1 MNKRKLTG
9 IFALILAL
17 MLALPMGASAEG
29 ILTSAIGDDGVVRVY
44 LKSLGAPENLTL
56 TMDGVYTV
64 EHDAGFRFDRG
75 MQIVLSADD
84 GRIWLSAG
92 GLTID
97 MGPSLTLTRQYSSDE
112 ENGLRIAETNRDTLY
127 AGDLTV
133 CPEEGGG
140 LRTVLAINMED
151 YLLGVVA
158 YEMSD
163 SWPIEA
169 LKAQAVA
176 ARTYAMQRK
185 WSAGNRDYDL
195 VDTTADQVFRGY
207 NPEYT
212 NVQEA
217 VRATEGVVG
226 TWNDGFATCYYT
238 ASNGGET
245 ALPEDVWSGSAG
257 AGYLARTPDPYDLEN
272 PNSMVVSVSFNPG
285 ATGLPALQDMLQKEL
300 EAEAEALKLKEDGL
314 QFEEILDIE
323 PVNPVA
329 PGSRMYKSLR
339 FTLRASAMKQVYLP
353 AENDIG
359 SPNLPAETEGASLA
373 LKTIDA
379 LRRLLSTSPFRLS
392 LERQLLEETFTV
404 DLDVYS
410 QIKDGLDLSLNGSD
424 YEMVSVKRGPFDFTI
439 EMRRYGHGVGMSQR
453 GAQTMA
459 ESHGKTWLEILNFY
473 YPGMT
478 LEKIGWDTPKLARIE
493 ELPASVGV
501 ARPDPT
507 PTPTPAPL
515 PALAEGEYYA
525 KVTLGDASSS
535 LNMRKNPTTQS
546 PVVTMLGNG
555 RRVIVASE
563 ANADGWVAIKTA
575 EFSGYAKLEYLTK
588 E

>member
-1 MNKRKLTG
+1 MNKLKFSG

-17 MLALPMGASAEG
+17 VLALPLGAAAEG
-29 ILTSAIGDDGVVRVY
+29 ILPSAIEDDGVVRVY

-56 TMDGVYTV
+56 TLDGVYTV
-64 EHDAGFRFDRG
+64 EHDPGFRFDRG
-75 MQIVLSADD
+75 MEIVLSADK

-97 MGPSLTLTRQYSSDE
+97 MGPALTLTRQYSSDE
-112 ENGLRIAETNRDTLY
+112 ENGLRIAETGRNTLY

-140 LRTVLAINMED
+140 LRAVLAIDMED

-169 LKAQAVA
+169 LKAQSVA

-185 WSAGNRDYDL
+185 WSAGTRDYDL
-195 VDTTADQVFRGY
+195 VDTTADQVFKGY

-217 VRATEGVVG
+217 VHATEGVVG
-226 TWNDGFATCYYT
+226 TWKDGFATCYYT

-245 ALPEDVWSGSAG
+245 ALPGDVWSGTSD

-272 PNSMVVSVSFNPG
+272 PNSMVVSANFNPG
-285 ATGLPALQDMLQKEL
+285 ATDLPVLQDMLQEGL
-300 EAEAEALKLKEDGL
+300 EAEAERLNLKEDDL
-314 QFEEILDIE
+314 LFEEILEIE

-329 PGSRMYKSLR
+329 PGSRMYKNLR
-339 FTLRASAMKQVYLP
+339 FSLRASAMKPVYLP
-353 AENDIG
+353 AADDIG
-359 SPNLPAETEGASLA
+359 IPNLPAETEGATLA

-379 LRRLLSTSPFRLS
+379 LRRLLNSSPFVPGR
-392 LERQLLEETFTV
+392 ERQLLEQTFTV

-424 YEMVSVKRGPFDFTI
+424 YEMVSVSHEPFNFTI
-439 EMRRYGHGVGMSQR
+439 EMRRFGHGVGMSQR

-459 ESHGKTWLEILNFY
+459 GTHGKTWLEILNFY
-473 YPGMT
+473 YPGMA
-478 LEKIGWDTPKLARIE
+478 LEKIAWDTPELARIE
-493 ELPASVGV
+493 ELPASVGA

-555 RRVIVASE
+555 RRVIVSGE
-563 ANADGWVAIKTA
+563 ADPDGWVPVKTA

>member
-1 MNKRKLTG
+1 MNKMKLPG
-9 IFALILAL
+9 IIALILAL
-17 MLALPMGASAEG
+17 IFALPTGAYAEK
-29 ILTSAIGDDGVVRVY
+29 ILPSAIEDDGVVRVY

-56 TMDGVYTV
+56 TLDGVYTV
-64 EHDAGFRFDRG
+64 EHDAGWRFDRG
-75 MQIVLSADD
+75 MEIVLSADN

-97 MGPSLTLTRQYSSDE
+97 MGPALTLTRQFFSDD
-112 ENGLRIAETNRDTLY
+112 ENGLRIAETNRNTLY
-127 AGDLTV
+127 EGDLTV

-140 LRTVLAINMED
+140 LRAVLAINMED
-151 YLLGVVA
+151 YLKGVVA

-195 VDTTADQVFRGY
+195 VDTTADQVFKGY
-207 NPEYT
+207 NPEYA
-212 NVQEA
+212 NVLEA
-217 VRATEGVVG
+217 IRATEGVVG
-226 TWNDGFATCYYT
+226 IWDGSFATCYYT

-245 ALPEDVWSGSAG
+245 ALPEDVWNGVDNT
-257 AGYLARTPDPYDLEN
+257 GYLARTPDPYDLEN
-272 PNSMVVSVSFNPG
+272 SNSMVVSATFTPG
-285 ATGLPALQDMLQKEL
+285 ATDLPALQAMLQEGL
-300 EAEAEALKLKEDGL
+300 EAEAARLGL
-314 QFEEILDIE
+314 NEKDLRFEEILSIE

-329 PGSRMYKSLR
+329 EGSRMFKTLR
-339 FTLRASAMKQVYLP
+339 FTLSASAMKNIFLP
-353 AENDIG
+353 TPDDVG
-359 SPNLPAETEGASLA
+359 SPGAATESLSANLA
-373 LKTIDA
+373 LKTMDY
-379 LRRLLSTSPFRLS
+379 LRRLVAESPFQLG
-392 LERQLLEETFTV
+392 LERQLLPDSFTV

-410 QIKDGLDLSLNGSD
+410 QIKDKLDLSLNGSD
-424 YEMVSVKRGPFDFTI
+424 YEVISVKDGAFDFTI

-459 ESHGKTWLEILNFY
+459 GNHGKTWLEILNFY

-478 LEKIGWDTPKLARIE
+478 LEKISWDTPELQRIE

-515 PALAEGEYYA
+515 PALQDGEYYA
-525 KVTLGDASSS
+525 KVSLGDASSS

-546 PVVTMLGNG
+546 PVVTMLSNG
-555 RRVIVASE
+555 RRVIVCSE
-563 ANADGWVAIKTA
+563 ADADGWVSIKTA

>member
-1 MNKRKLTG
+1 MNKSKLTG
-9 IFALILAL
+9 MIALVLALILAL
-17 MLALPMGASAEG
+17 PLGAFAESILP
-29 ILTSAIGDDGVVRVY
+29 SAIEDDGIVRVY

-56 TMDGVYTV
+56 TLDGVYTV

-75 MQIVLSADD
+75 MEIVLSADD

-97 MGPSLTLTRQYSSDE
+97 MGPALTLTRQFSAEE
-112 ENGLRIAETNRDTLY
+112 ENGMRIAETGRNTLY
-127 AGDLTV
+127 EADLTV

-140 LRTVLAINMED
+140 LRAVLAINMED
-151 YLLGVVA
+151 YLKGVVA

-185 WSAGNRDYDL
+185 WSAGTRDYDL
-195 VDTTADQVFRGY
+195 VDTTADQVFKGY
-207 NPEYT
+207 NPEYA
-212 NVQEA
+212 NVVEA

-226 TWNDGFATCYYT
+226 TWGGGFATCYYT

-245 ALPEDVWSGSAG
+245 ALPEDVWSGTG
-257 AGYLARTPDPYDLEN
+257 NYGYLERNPDPYDLEN
-272 PNSMVVSVSFNPG
+272 ANSMVVSATFNPG
-285 ATGLPALQDMLQKEL
+285 ATDLPVLQNMLQEGLETEAARLGLDEEEL
-300 EAEAEALKLKEDGL
+300 R
-314 QFEEILDIE
+314 FEEILSIE
-323 PVNPVA
+323 PINPVA
-329 PGSRMYKSLR
+329 EGSRMFKTLR
-339 FTLRASAMKQVYLP
+339 FTLSASAMKSIFLP
-353 AENDIG
+353 AAGDLG
-359 SPNLPAETEGASLA
+359 APGAATESLSANLA
-373 LKTIDA
+373 LKSMDY
-379 LRRLLSTSPFRLS
+379 LRRLLAESPFQPGF
-392 LERQLLEETFTV
+392 ERQLLPDSFTV

-410 QIKDGLDLSLNGSD
+410 QIKDKLGLALNGSD
-424 YEMVSVKRGPFDFTI
+424 YEVVSVKDGVFDFTI
-439 EMRRYGHGVGMSQR
+439 EMRRFGHGVGMSQR

-459 ESHGKTWLEILNFY
+459 GNHGKTWQEILKFY

-478 LEKIGWDTPKLARIE
+478 LEEIDWDTPELQHIE
-493 ELPASVGV
+493 ELPASIGV

-515 PALAEGEYYA
+515 PALQSGEYYA
-525 KVTLGDASSS
+525 RVSLGDASSS

-555 RRVIVASE
+555 RQVIVCSE
-563 ANADGWVAIKTA
+563 ADADGWVAIKTA

>member
-1 MNKRKLTG
+1 MNKMKFR
-9 IFALILAL
+9 AMLAL
-17 MLALPMGASAEG
+17 MLALVFALPLGAMAES
-29 ILTSAIGDDGVVRVY
+29 IPTSAIEDDGVVRVY
-44 LKSLGAPENLTL
+44 LKSLNAPENLTL
-56 TMDGVYTV
+56 TLDGVYTV
-64 EHDAGFRFDRG
+64 EHDAGWRFDRG
-75 MQIVLSADD
+75 MEIVLSADE

-97 MGPSLTLTRQYSSDE
+97 MGPALTLTRQFSAEE
-112 ENGLRIAETNRDTLY
+112 ENGLRIAETGRSTLY
-127 AGDLTV
+127 EGDLTV

-140 LRTVLAINMED
+140 LRAVLSINMED
-151 YLLGVVA
+151 YLKGVVA

-195 VDTTADQVFRGY
+195 VDTTADQVFKGY

-212 NVQEA
+212 NVLEA
-217 VRATEGVVG
+217 VRATSGVVG
-226 TWNDGFATCYYT
+226 TWNGGFATCYYT

-245 ALPEDVWSGSAG
+245 ALPEDVWSGTENT
-257 AGYLARTPDPYDLEN
+257 GYLARTPDPYDLEN
-272 PNSMVVSVSFNPG
+272 PNSMVACVTFNPG
-285 ATGLPALQDMLQKEL
+285 ATQLPQLQKMLQAALEKEAQRL
-300 EAEAEALKLKEDGL
+300 GIHENGLK
-314 QFEEILDIE
+314 FEEILEIE
-323 PVNPVA
+323 PVDPVA
-329 PGSRMYKSLR
+329 EGSIMHRSLR
-339 FTLRASAMKQVYLP
+339 FTLRASAMRKAYLP
-353 AENDIG
+353 SADDIG
-359 SPNLPAETEGASLA
+359 SPGEASENAGTAMA
-373 LKTIDA
+373 LQAIDY
-379 LRRLLSTSPFRLS
+379 LRRLMAESPFQLG
-392 LERQLLEETFTV
+392 LERQMLEETFSV
-404 DLDVYS
+404 DLDVFS

-424 YEMVSVKRGPFDFTI
+424 YEVVSVKKDVFDFTI
-439 EMRRYGHGVGMSQR
+439 EMRRFGHGVGMSQR

-459 ESHGKTWLEILNFY
+459 GSHGKAWQEILNFY

-478 LEKIGWDTPKLARIE
+478 LEKIEWDTPALEAIE
-493 ELPASVGV
+493 KLPASVGA

-507 PTPTPAPL
+507 PTPSPAPL
-515 PALAEGEYYA
+515 PALEDGQYYA

-546 PVVTMLGNG
+546 PVVTMLNNG
-555 RRVIVASE
+555 RRVIVCSE
-563 ANADGWVAIKTA
+563 ADADGWVAIKTA